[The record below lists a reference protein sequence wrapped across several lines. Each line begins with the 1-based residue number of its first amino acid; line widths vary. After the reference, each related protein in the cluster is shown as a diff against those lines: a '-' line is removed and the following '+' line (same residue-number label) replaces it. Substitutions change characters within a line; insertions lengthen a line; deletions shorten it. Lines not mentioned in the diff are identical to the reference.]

1 MEKLIELR
9 QTIIEEI
16 EKICDKK
23 RIGKRSLKTLN
34 KSIENM
40 IDLTPEQTDVIEK
53 VKHLNDYNKLKK
65 EDIEQIREIAQ
76 QVKELFMSDE
86 EIMKQIDSVYKLS
99 EKCPMNGVSYDEAH
113 KQYKFMDGD
122 EFVYKENINDVC
134 EMKKEKTL
142 KNEQIFRI
150 QLHQVN
156 KKVIKC
162 QDKHII
168 LFIAYVNNE
177 QTILFDL
184 CHIMELL
191 NDIDKKQVNSV
202 IGNIDIYDGCIY
214 FEPNGYNGYTVRYM
228 LNVHIMRQIVA
239 ESKSKVSESFEKEII
254 KNINEIIPTQ
264 ITTNNSFEC
273 DEEKIIKQVDS
284 EAGYNYS
291 NEKPMDGVSYDTN
304 RSRYSYSIDGRMY
317 YSKILEKV
325 CQAKISNWKK
335 NGKFNAEI
343 LQTLKKVIE
352 YQNKYIIPFWYKHDN
367 ETDPLFDIKH
377 ILKLLDVDDRQMR
390 NIKSQIKD
398 DSKFIH
404 FEPNEY
410 NGYIV
415 RELIN
420 EKTMY
425 QIVLDSR
432 SAFSKSF
439 KSDIS
444 DLLIN
449 MRKHGN
455 IQFAGITPQKRRSTI
470 AHSNISEIVSTE
482 IIQVINGGIKITND
496 EGMTY
501 VKSLIEKGETIHL
514 SSYIGDHVL
523 YFFITNI
530 LSSDDHVICKIGY
543 TSNINK
549 RIESLTDEYE
559 GSKFHLIGIKRIR
572 NVSDEKDFHSM
583 IKHRYKQLV
592 CNDITIKSTHKDE
605 LYMFDKCLW
614 EEFNALVEYH
624 DTKKTMS
631 INDIMDKY
639 ENGIIDDRT
648 MHSLLRI
655 LEKNIELE
663 ILKYTTNTPN

>member
-1 MEKLIELR
+1 MENLIKLR

-34 KSIENM
+34 GTIENM
-40 IDLTPEQTDVIEK
+40 SDLTPEQTDVIEK
-53 VKHLNDYNKLKK
+53 VKHLNNYNKLKK

-76 QVKELFMSDE
+76 QVKELFMSNE
-86 EIMKQIDSVYKLS
+86 EIMKQVDLIHGLS
-99 EKCPMNGVSYDEAH
+99 EKCPMNRVRYDEER
-113 KQYKFMDGD
+113 KQYKITLDD
-122 EFVYKENINDVC
+122 EVIYEKNIKDACEIMKEEI
-134 EMKKEKTL
+134 L
-142 KNEQIFRI
+142 RNEQIFST
-150 QLHQVN
+150 QLYQVN

-162 QDKHII
+162 QDKYII
-168 LFIAYVNNE
+168 LFIADVENE
-177 QTILFDL
+177 QTILFDTT
-184 CHIMELL
+184 HIANLL
-191 NDIDKKQVNSV
+191 NDIDDKKLNEITLGIELYNV
-202 IGNIDIYDGCIY
+202 CLY
-214 FEPNGYNGYTVRYM
+214 FEPNEYNGYTVRHM
-228 LNVHIMRQIVA
+228 FNEHIVRQIVA
-239 ESKSKVSESFEKEII
+239 KSNSKISESFEKEMNKI
-254 KNINEIIPTQ
+254 INEIMPTQ
-264 ITTNNSFEC
+264 IVQSTS
-273 DEEKIIKQVDS
+273 DEEKIMKQVDS

-291 NEKPMDGVSYDTN
+291 KEKPMDGISYN
-304 RSRYSYSIDGRMY
+304 EARKKYLMRIGGVQKYSNDL
-317 YSKILEKV
+317 SKMCNSMRKEFCNKTRGTV
-325 CQAKISNWKK
+325 
-335 NGKFNAEI
+335 AEI
-343 LQTLKKVIE
+343 VTVCKKVIE
-352 YQNKYIIPFWYKHDN
+352 YQNKYIISFWYKHDN
-367 ETDPLFDIKH
+367 EIDPLFDIKH
-377 ILKLLDVDDRQMR
+377 TLKLLDVSERQREHIM
-390 NIKSQIKD
+390 SMVKD
-398 DSKFIH
+398 ESKFIY

-410 NGYIV
+410 NGYIL

-449 MRKHGN
+449 MRKNGN

-496 EGMTY
+496 EGMSY
-501 VKSLIEKGETIHL
+501 VKSLIKKGETIHL

-592 CNDITIKSTHKDE
+592 YNDITIKSTHKDE
-605 LYMFDKCLW
+605 LYIFDKCLW
-614 EEFNALVEYH
+614 EEFCALVEYRNE
-624 DTKKTMS
+624 KNMTMG
-631 INDIMDKY
+631 DIMDEYK
-639 ENGIIDDRT
+639 NGMIDRET
-648 MHSLLRI
+648 MI
-655 LEKNIELE
+655 LMLQILNSNIELE
-663 ILKYTTNTPN
+663 KLKYKNN